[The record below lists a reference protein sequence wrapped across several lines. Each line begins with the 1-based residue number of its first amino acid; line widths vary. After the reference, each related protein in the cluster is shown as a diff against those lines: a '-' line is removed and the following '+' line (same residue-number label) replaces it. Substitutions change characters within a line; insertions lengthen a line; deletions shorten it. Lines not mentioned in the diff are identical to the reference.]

1 MTKYGLRTW
10 VILLTLAPTVLVS
23 LLLGSYFTVTRY
35 EQLELQLVKD
45 GTNII
50 EPLTIA
56 AEQGLITNDREK
68 LMRLL
73 SVTHR
78 KHSPAIRSITVFTP
92 DHEVFVSSNFHRQ
105 FDSLRLN
112 AGEQIPDA
120 TDIEYDYDNN
130 SILFRAPILSSEKQY
145 TGLPPAAIGYLTLQL
160 DSSPTMLN
168 QHRAAFYTF
177 LIVLLGISVCMVF
190 TIRLVRKVTKPIT
203 EMVHGIDNIRKGK
216 LETRLG
222 GQHIGELDDLKNG
235 LNAMAKSIA
244 EYHLEMQNNIE
255 QATSDLRQTL
265 EQIEI
270 QNVELDLA
278 KRRAQEAA
286 RVKTEFLANMSH
298 ELRTPLNGVLGFSR
312 QLLKTSL
319 TTSQYDQVMTIDNSA
334 KNLLGI
340 INDILDLSKLEAG
353 KLTLEQVP
361 FILRDAVDEVM
372 QLLAPTAHHKGID
385 FAFIIDN
392 KVPDD
397 LLGDALRIKQVI
409 TNLVGNAIKFT
420 EQGSVTLRI
429 SVEQVRGDNVCL
441 KLEVKDTGVGISDEQ
456 QQALFQAFAQADASI
471 SRRFGGTGLGLVITK
486 RLLAEMDG
494 DIGLESQL
502 HQGSYFWCTLC
513 CRLSPIALGDHAQSE
528 MLAGKTA
535 LIYEPQAYSMESL
548 ETPMHGWL
556 MNVTPCRSKQQWQS
570 LLKRNVKYDYV
581 IVAIDE
587 FDSNQLQTQLQALT
601 YITRHA
607 VLLSAVSSQHE
618 IGHLENYQGMFVS
631 HLRKPL
637 VSNRLLAALQRMTR
651 TTKAFPLNQQALE
664 RSEKMAMKVL
674 AVDDN
679 PANLKLIVTLLKE
692 KVTQVAMANN
702 GEQAIEMAAEESFD
716 IIFMD
721 IQMPN
726 VDGVTATQTIRQ
738 GEFNQHTP
746 VVAVTAHA
754 LPEEKANLLASGMD
768 DYLTKP
774 IEEHLLDS
782 ILQHWYRFNQQK
794 QQSKELCHPLID
806 WQQALNQA
814 GGRADLAKEM
824 LQLLIESLPESR
836 DAIEQAWQAQ
846 DNATLKA
853 QVHRL
858 HGACCYAG
866 IPKLKS
872 VVGTLERL
880 LKEQH
885 SQQDV
890 EPEYFELMDLLAQL
904 IDSPPPGLVDS
915 NTTVASA

>member
-10 VILLTLAPTVLVS
+10 VILLSLAPTVLVS
-23 LLLGSYFTVTRY
+23 LLLGSYFTVSRF
-35 EQLELQLVKD
+35 EQLERQLVEE
-45 GTNII
+45 GANIV

-56 AEQGLITNDREK
+56 AEQGLVSNDRER

-78 KHSPAIRSITVFTP
+78 KHTPAIRAITVFTP
-92 DHEVFVSSNFHRQ
+92 DHEVFVTSNFHRQ
-105 FDSLRLN
+105 FDSFRLKPGQ
-112 AGEQIPDA
+112 AIPEG
-120 TDIEYDYDNN
+120 TDVSYGRT
-130 SILFRAPILSSEKQY
+130 SVTLRAPILSSAQQNI
-145 TGLPPAAIGYLTLQL
+145 GQPPAPLGYLVVQL
-160 DSSPTMLN
+160 DRSAATLD

-177 LIVLLGISVCMVF
+177 LIVLLGIAACLLF
-190 TIRLVRKVTKPIT
+190 TIRLVRKVTKPIS
-203 EMVHGIDNIRKGK
+203 EMVKAIDDIRKGK
-216 LETRLG
+216 LETRLE

-235 LNAMAKSIA
+235 INAMAKSIS
-244 EYHLEMQNNIE
+244 EYHLEMQSNVE
-255 QATSDLRQTL
+255 QATGDLRQTL

-319 TTSQYDQVMTIDNSA
+319 TSSQFDQVMTIDNSA

-372 QLLAPTAHHKGID
+372 QLLAPTAHHKGLD
-385 FAFIIDN
+385 FAFIIDD

-397 LLGDALRIKQVI
+397 LLGDALRIKQVV

-420 EQGSVTLRI
+420 EQGSVVIRI
-429 SVEQVRGDNVCL
+429 SVEQLRGDNIFL
-441 KLEVKDTGVGISDEQ
+441 KLEVRDSGVGISHDQ

-486 RLLAEMDG
+486 RLLAEMGG
-494 DIGLESQL
+494 DIGLESEL
-502 HQGSYFWCTLC
+502 NKGAYFWCTFC
-513 CRLSPIALGDHAQSE
+513 CRLSPIALGDHSQSE
-528 MLAGKTA
+528 MLASKTA
-535 LIYEPQAYSMESL
+535 LVYEPQPHALESI
-548 ETPMHGWL
+548 ETPMHDWL

-570 LLKRNVKYDYV
+570 LIQRQVKYDYV
-581 IVAIDE
+581 MLAVDE
-587 FDSNQLQTQLQALT
+587 FDAHELQQQLAYLSR
-601 YITRHA
+601 ITRHA
-607 VLLSAVSSQHE
+607 VLMSAVSSQHE
-618 IGHLENYQGMFVS
+618 IGHLDTFEGMFIS
-631 HLRKPL
+631 HLRKPI
-637 VSNRLLAALQRMTR
+637 VSNRMLDSMQRMTR
-651 TTKAFPLNQQALE
+651 TTATYPAQISQPKEP
-664 RSEKMAMKVL
+664 EKMPLKVL

-679 PANLKLIVTLLKE
+679 AANLKLIVTLLKE
-692 KVTQVAMANN
+692 KVAQVAMANN
-702 GEQAIEMAAEESFD
+702 GEQAIAMAETESFD

-726 VDGVTATQTIRQ
+726 IDGVTATTTIRESDANKQ
-738 GEFNQHTP
+738 TP

-774 IEEHLLDS
+774 IEENLLDN
-782 ILQHWYRFNQQK
+782 ILQHWHKFKHQNQQP
-794 QQSKELCHPLID
+794 QELQHPLID
-806 WQQALNQA
+806 WQQALAQA
-814 GGRADLAKEM
+814 GGREDLAKDM
-824 LQLLIESLPESR
+824 LALLIESLPQSR
-836 DAIEQAWQAQ
+836 RAIEQAWQAK
-846 DNATLKA
+846 DKKELAA

-866 IPKLKS
+866 VPKLKAIVAAVEGILKQQYS
-872 VVGTLERL
+872 LE
-880 LKEQH
+880 E
-885 SQQDV
+885 V
-890 EPEYFELMDLLAQL
+890 EPEYFEMFDLLTQL
-904 IDSPPPGLVDS
+904 IDSPPPGLTDS
-915 NTTVASA
+915 STTVANA